1 MKETKQVMSM
11 NEIRIPIVCRI
22 TVDGAVIIIRATLI
36 KQQDSPY
43 ILLQIE
49 PLLN

>member
-1 MKETKQVMSM
+1 M
-11 NEIRIPIVCRI
+11 NEIRIPIICKL
-22 TVDGAVIIIRATLI
+22 TMDGMVVIIRATMI

-43 ILLQIE
+43 ILIQIE

>member
-1 MKETKQVMSM
+1 MSM
-11 NEIRIPIVCRI
+11 NEIRIPIVCKL
-22 TVDGAVIIIRATLI
+22 TVEGAVIIIRVTLI

-43 ILLQIE
+43 ILMQIE